1 MFLKL
6 ASDNMIRLHGMKMT
20 VSVSVH
26 EFKCK
31 DGFKPQ
37 RLYVARNIWI
47 YSIPIQSE
55 VHVMFTG
62 LTSLM
67 TLEFVLSYDHNW
79 MKRLSVTATQPP
91 VTCFCTM

>member
-20 VSVSVH
+20 VSVSAH

-37 RLYVARNIWI
+37 RLYVCAE
-47 YSIPIQSE
+47 YLDIQHTYT
-55 VHVMFTG
+55 VRG
-62 LTSLM
+62 
-67 TLEFVLSYDHNW
+67 
-79 MKRLSVTATQPP
+79 
-91 VTCFCTM
+91 TCNDFRANFADDLRDCCKL